1 MRPLSSPEVTIN
13 FLITKTL
20 DDHYFIESLCHQ
32 YKAYPRELK
41 HGVLMIIIICWLQCK
56 KHLNNASFSL
66 NLHLWVPL
74 EFPKEV

>member
-20 DDHYFIESLCHQ
+20 DNHYFIESLCHQ

-41 HGVLMIIIICWLQCK
+41 HGVLIDYNYLLATM
-56 KHLNNASFSL
+56 
-66 NLHLWVPL
+66 
-74 EFPKEV
+74 